1 MNRNKELLGRCVD
14 ILTKELPVLRKMTG
28 LTQKDFATIL
38 GVSRQTITNIE
49 SGSSKMKWSLFLAIM
64 FIFDLDHSTGEYLK
78 TIDIPYTEL
87 KEWLINERGENE
99 NEF

>member
-1 MNRNKELLGRCVD
+1 MNKNKELLGRCIE

-28 LTQKDFATIL
+28 LTQKDLANIL

-49 SGSSKMKWSLFLAIM
+49 SGAGRMKWSLFLAIM
-64 FIFDLDHSTGEYLK
+64 FIFDLDYNTSEYLK

-87 KEWLINERGENE
+87 KEWFINERGEKRE
-99 NEF
+99 